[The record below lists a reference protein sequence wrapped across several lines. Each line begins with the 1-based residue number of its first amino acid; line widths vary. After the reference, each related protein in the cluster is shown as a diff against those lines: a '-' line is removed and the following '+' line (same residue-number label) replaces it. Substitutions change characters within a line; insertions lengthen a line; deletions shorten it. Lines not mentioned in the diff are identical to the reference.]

1 MFAATNHLEKD
12 LPTNKTSEKENKRM
26 NNLKNVNPMQQT
38 VSTTQRFNN
47 NSNNNK
53 AMRIPEQ

>member
-12 LPTNKTSEKENKRM
+12 LPTNKTSEKENKRI
-26 NNLKNVNPMQQT
+26 NNLKNPMQQT